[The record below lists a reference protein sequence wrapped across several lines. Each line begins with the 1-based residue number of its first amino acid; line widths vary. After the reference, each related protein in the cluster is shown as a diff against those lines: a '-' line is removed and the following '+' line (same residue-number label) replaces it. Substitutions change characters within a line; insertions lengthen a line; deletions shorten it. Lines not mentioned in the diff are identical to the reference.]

1 MANARVVSDPQMKIL
16 SLDQATRTSG
26 WALFEDSQLIDFGK
40 FTFDDANILKRIH
53 KVCAQL
59 QILILTHKPDK
70 IVFEDIAMQGQI
82 NNVQTFKA
90 LAQLQGAIAEI
101 CFQTKIPFDIWSP
114 NQWRAECRFLR
125 GNDKDRNAQKKIA
138 QQWVIK
144 QFGQKCTQDEAD
156 AICIGY
162 AADHSANNELNWE

>member
-1 MANARVVSDPQMKIL
+1 MRLL

-40 FTFDDANILKRIH
+40 FTFDDADILKRIH
-53 KVCAQL
+53 KVCTQL
-59 QILILTHKPDK
+59 QILIIQHKPDK
-70 IVFEDIAMQGQI
+70 IIFEDIAMQGQI

-101 CFQTKIPFDIWSP
+101 CFQQKIPFEILSP
-114 NQWRAECRFLR
+114 NQWRAECHFLK
-125 GNDKDRNAQKKIA
+125 GNEKDRNSQKRIA
-138 QQWVIK
+138 QQWVMT
-144 QFGQKCTQDEAD
+144 QFNKKCTQDEAD